1 MPVSTLTDLLEDG
14 SELRTAYHASEPLV
28 LRDAVALDGPPH
40 LSDILALIDGSLLRR
55 PYFSVLQDGMAP
67 SDSELL
73 APRTVGG
80 TRVDGFIDSAAVGR
94 QLANGATL
102 KLNQVED
109 WHPFLRDVNDA
120 LNAVFPAES
129 KAFLFYTPA
138 GKRGMLPHRDG
149 SRVIAVQLEG
159 AKEWHLYDTPPES
172 AANAGLDVDTSN
184 EQIVVLEPGDL
195 LYLPHGTGHAAT
207 AIDRTSLHVT
217 FTLTEPSPSALVQ
230 AYIDEWIASGRPSR
244 AGRDATSPLTR
255 AAALL
260 ADLKDFGSG
269 VDSAALVDR
278 ALATARLRDGSR

>member
-14 SELRTAYHASEPLV
+14 SDLRTAYHGSETLV
-28 LRDAVALDGPPH
+28 LRDAVALDGLPRI
-40 LSDILALIDGSLLRR
+40 SDILALIDGSLLRR
-55 PYFSVLQDGMAP
+55 PYFSVLQEGLAP
-67 SDSELL
+67 SDSEVL
-73 APRTVGG
+73 ATREVAGS
-80 TRVDGFIDSAAVGR
+80 RVDGFIDPVGVGR
-94 QLANGATL
+94 QLADGATL

-149 SRVIAVQLEG
+149 SRVVAVQLEG
-159 AKEWHLYDTPPES
+159 AKEWHLYDAPPEAS
-172 AANAGLDVDTSN
+172 AGLDVDTSE
-184 EQIVVLEPGDL
+184 EQVVVLEPGDL

-207 AIDRTSLHVT
+207 AIDRASLHVT

-230 AYIDEWIASGRPSR
+230 AYIDAWIASGRPAG
-244 AGRDATSPLTR
+244 AGRDATSALAR

-260 ADLKDFGSG
+260 ADLKDFASG
-269 VDSAALVDR
+269 VDSATLVDR
-278 ALATARLRDGSR
+278 ALTTARLRDGSR